1 MNLVIVESPTKA
13 KTINKYLGAG
23 YKVISSFGHIRD
35 LPSRNGSVRPEEDFA
50 MDYEINDK
58 ATKHVKEIVS
68 AAKTAKKIYLASD
81 PDREGE
87 AIAWHIVEVL
97 KGKKVLTKDIE
108 VKRIVFHEI
117 TKKSVQEAIEHP
129 REIDTDLVNAQQ
141 ARRAL
146 DYLVGFT
153 LSPVL
158 WRKLPGSKSAGRV
171 QSVALRLICERED
184 EIDRFISQDYW
195 KVKCSLSNTL
205 ENQFWATLTHL
216 QSKKLEKFH
225 FANQEEVNNVV
236 SQLKEKQYTIN
247 DIEKKQQKR
256 NPYPPFITS
265 SLQQEA
271 SRKLGFSAKR
281 TMQVAQKLYE
291 GVSVDGE
298 NIGLITYMRT
308 DGTQLSADSVTSARE
323 FIEKEFGKKYL
334 PESARVYKTKA
345 KNAQEAHE
353 AIRPTNIN
361 LTPKVTAQYLES
373 DQQRLYELIWQRTV
387 ACQMESALIDLVG
400 ANIITNDN
408 YAILRAT
415 GSTMVFDGFYRLY
428 KEDLD
433 DAEEEENLALPPLTE
448 GEKLSLNEVLSSQH
462 ATEPPPRYSEAS
474 LVKKLEELGIGRPST
489 YASIISVLQER
500 NYVKL
505 DKKRFLPEE
514 RGRLVTAFLV
524 VFFKKYVEYGFT
536 ADLEEKLDEVSDGKM
551 QWKKLLQEFWSDF
564 NHNTEEVQKYD
575 ITHVI
580 NELEP
585 LVAGHIFPKNA
596 DSNVDPK
603 KCPSCTNG
611 ILGLRIGKFGPFVG
625 CSNYPECKH
634 THKIYTADAT
644 EDRDNRSIENQI
656 ENKVIGKNADGIE
669 VLLKKGPYGF
679 YVQLGPDG
687 DKKNK
692 PKRSSVPKFIS
703 MDNLDLKVALD
714 LLSLPR
720 DIGKHSVTGKMITTG
735 IGKFGAFVNH
745 DGKYASLI
753 NQEDVFTIDT
763 IAAELLLSQD
773 RKSTAGNSAL
783 KSLGDFKGTEIVVYK
798 GRYGPYLKYGK
809 INVSTPKNLDPMD
822 ITSEQAQELV
832 TNHLNK

>member
-13 KTINKYLGAG
+13 KTINKYLGSG

-58 ATKHVKEIVS
+58 AVKHVKEIVS
-68 AAKTAKKIYLASD
+68 AAKNAKKIYLASD

-87 AIAWHIVEVL
+87 AIAWHVVEVL
-97 KGKKVLTKDIE
+97 KAKKALVNNTEI
-108 VKRIVFHEI
+108 KRIVFHEI

-129 REIDTDLVNAQQ
+129 RDIDSDLVNAQQ

-146 DYLVGFT
+146 DYLVGFN

-195 KVKCSLSNTL
+195 KVKCNFTNTIK
-205 ENQFWATLTHL
+205 NQFWATLTHL
-216 QSKKLEKFH
+216 NSKKLEKFH
-225 FANQEEVNNVV
+225 FANQNEVNKIV
-236 SQLKEKQYTIN
+236 SQLKEKQYTVS

-271 SRKLGFSAKR
+271 SRKLGFSAKK

-291 GVSVDGE
+291 GVSIDGE
-298 NIGLITYMRT
+298 SVGLITYMRT
-308 DGTQLSADSVTSARE
+308 DGTQLSSDSVTSTRE
-323 FIEKEFGKKYL
+323 FIEKEFGKQYL
-334 PESARVYKTKA
+334 PESTRIYKTTA

-361 LTPKVTAQYLES
+361 LIPKVTAQYLES
-373 DQQRLYELIWQRTV
+373 DQQRLYELIWKRTV
-387 ACQMESALIDLVG
+387 ACQMENALIDLVG

-408 YAILRAT
+408 YAVLRAT

-433 DAEEEENLALPPLTE
+433 DSEEEENLALPPLSE

-500 NYVKL
+500 NYVIL

-514 RGRLVTAFLV
+514 RGRLVTAFLII
-524 VFFKKYVEYGFT
+524 FFKKYVEYGFT
-536 ADLEEKLDEVSDGKM
+536 ADLEEKLDKVSDGQI
-551 QWKKLLQEFWSDF
+551 QWKKLLQEFWSNF
-564 NHNTEEVQKYD
+564 NHNIEEVQKYD

-585 LVAGHIFPKNA
+585 LVTEHIFPKNI

-603 KCPSCTNG
+603 KCPSCANG
-611 ILGLRIGKFGPFVG
+611 VLGLKIGKFGPFVG
-625 CSNYPECKH
+625 CSNYPECKY
-634 THKIYTADAT
+634 THKIYNANSEEDQNNKYT
-644 EDRDNRSIENQI
+644 ENHF
-656 ENKVIGKNADGIE
+656 ENKEIGKNADGIE

-679 YVQLGPDG
+679 YIQLGSDG

-692 PKRSSVPKFIS
+692 PKRSSIPKFINI
-703 MDNLDLKVALD
+703 DNLDLKIALD

-720 DIGKHSVTGKMITTG
+720 NIGKHSVTGKIITAG
-735 IGKFGAFVNH
+735 IGKFGAFLNH
-745 DGKYASLI
+745 DGKYASLV

-763 IAAELLLSQD
+763 IAAESILSQD
-773 RKSTAGNSAL
+773 KKSTVGSSAL
-783 KSLGDFKGTEIVVYK
+783 KSLGDFKGTEIVVHK
-798 GRYGPYLKYGK
+798 GRYGPYIKYGK
-809 INVSTPKNLDPMD
+809 TNISTPKNLDQME
-822 ITSEQAQELV
+822 ITPEQAQELV
-832 TNHLNK
+832 TKHLNK